1 MRIALVSRELHP
13 IGGGGIGVAAA
24 GFASALSKLG
34 EVVVL
39 TRSGLEE
46 GYRELQATG
55 QLPWA
60 GEVQVEF
67 VPEPTSGEY
76 GSYYNFMHLYSSRV
90 LDRLREL
97 YPDGGP
103 DVIEFPDFL
112 GEGMVTVQE
121 RRGHARFLRNTQVQV
136 RLHTTA
142 EICSV
147 LDGFVDEGFEARQL
161 MTAERHV
168 LREADRILWPGGD
181 VLGTY
186 RRFYG
191 DAELAPA
198 SRVRGLIAGPPS
210 DAPGAELPSATEG
223 LRLLYLGRLER
234 RKGVQDLLRALS
246 ALRAHAWTLTIV
258 GGDTDTAPLG
268 MSMRDQ
274 LELTAAGD
282 PRIRFIDQLPRTDV
296 ARLLAESHVL
306 VCPSRWECWPSVVL
320 EGLAAGRPA
329 IGTPT
334 GGLVE
339 MLAADGSGWLT
350 ADVGEEALTRT
361 IEELLARPE
370 QVDELIASGAP
381 RRAYASLT
389 DPAAFGAEY
398 LDAAA
403 SRADANGGAKPS
415 LAPRSDAQP
424 LVSVVIPYFR
434 LDRFVT
440 DTVRSVFE
448 QEHRRVEVIV
458 VNDGSTR
465 PDDEVLAELAAR
477 FPIRVLTQENAGL
490 GRARNAGIAQSRGPY
505 VLPLDADNMLRP
517 GFIRRCLEILER
529 EPDVAYATTWSQY
542 VDEHG
547 QGWDGIDSGY
557 QPIGNYSPAA
567 LGDNIAGDGTAVIRR
582 RIFDLGHWYSP
593 DLTSY
598 EDWQFYRELHRA
610 RLFGRVIPERLLLYR
625 VRKESMVREVGLRE
639 HGRLF
644 GEMNAHLREKEM
656 AWESRSG

>member
-1 MRIALVSRELHP
+1 VRIALVSRELHP

-24 GFASALSKLG
+24 GFASALS
-34 EVVVL
+34 EIADVVVL
-39 TRSGLEE
+39 TSSSLEE
-46 GYRELQATG
+46 DHRPLRAKG

-60 GEVQVEF
+60 NDVQVEF

-76 GSYYNFMHLYSSRV
+76 GSYYNFMHLYSARV

-97 YPDGGP
+97 YPEGGP
-103 DVIEFPDFL
+103 DIIEFPDFL

-121 RRGHARFLRNTQVQV
+121 RRAHAPFLRDTQVQV

-161 MTAERHV
+161 ITAERHA

-181 VLGTY
+181 VLETY

-191 DAELAPA
+191 EAELAPA
-198 SRVRGLIAGPPS
+198 SRVRGLIAPPGEAP
-210 DAPGAELPSATEG
+210 DAAPPSATEE

-234 RKGVQDLLRALS
+234 RKGVQDLVRALS
-246 ALRAHAWTLTIV
+246 AVRPQAWSLTLV

-268 MSMRDQ
+268 MSMREQ

-282 PRIRFIDQLPRTDV
+282 PRIRFIDQLPRPDV

-320 EGLAAGRPA
+320 EGLAANRPA

-339 MLAADGSGWLT
+339 MLATDGSGWLT
-350 ADVGEEALTRT
+350 GDLGEEALART

-381 RRAYASLT
+381 RRAYAGLT
-389 DPAAFGAEY
+389 DRAAFRAEY
-398 LDAAA
+398 LEAAA
-403 SRADANGGAKPS
+403 GRADPKGGVQPS
-415 LAPRSDAQP
+415 VAARRDAQP
-424 LVSVVIPYFR
+424 LVSVVVPYFR
-434 LDRFVT
+434 LDRFIT
-440 DTVRSVFE
+440 DTIESIFE
-448 QEHRRVEVIV
+448 QEHRRLEVIV
-458 VNDGSTR
+458 VNDGSMR
-465 PDDEVLAELAAR
+465 PDDDVLAELAAR

-517 GFIRRCLEILER
+517 SFIRRCLEILER
-529 EPDVAYATTWSQY
+529 EPDVAYATTWSRY
-542 VDEHG
+542 VDE
-547 QGWDGIDSGY
+547 QGREQVGIDSGY

-567 LGDNIAGDGTAVIRR
+567 LSDNIAGDGTAVIRK

-610 RLFGRVIPERLLLYR
+610 RLYGRVIPERLLLYR
-625 VRKESMVREVGLRE
+625 VRQESMVREVGLRE